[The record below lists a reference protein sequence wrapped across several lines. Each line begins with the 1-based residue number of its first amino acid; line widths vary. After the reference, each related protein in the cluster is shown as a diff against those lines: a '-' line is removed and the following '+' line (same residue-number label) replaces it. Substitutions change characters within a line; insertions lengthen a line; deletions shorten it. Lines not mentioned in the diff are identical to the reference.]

1 MKLDA
6 LLRELSFTLDAGTA
20 DREITALVYDSRK
33 VVPGSLFVCLTGFRS
48 DAHDFIPA
56 AVAAGAAALVVE
68 RPVTAPEGVSV
79 IRVEDSRRA
88 LAQLSAA
95 WFGHPARRMT
105 TIALTGTKG

>member
-56 AVAAGAAALVVE
+56 AVAAAAAASGVARAPKDPAAYRAELE
-68 RPVTAPEGVSV
+68 RRNAERG
-79 IRVEDSRRA
+79 
-88 LAQLSAA
+88 
-95 WFGHPARRMT
+95 
-105 TIALTGTKG
+105 